1 MNSESNRHSSPA
13 IARNLTAVAL
23 ALTAAVFIASLTA
36 CQSAS
41 KSADASSGAAQ
52 TSATASKSQP
62 PQKTISTEFGDY
74 ITDDPAK
81 IEKAEIVLIPQ
92 WHFSPNVNT
101 RRDSIKQPQ
110 FENQFSIFKE
120 TEELHKKG
128 VDTLIVEG
136 CEGEIKPGFTSVLNG
151 WSLGDVQKTLK
162 QDGNIDLVMTHI
174 GLKAEALYGD
184 KMAVKCGD
192 NFGLIEKN
200 LGTLSDIR
208 GLVGFKIRLEQLK
221 GEPKARDGY
230 IDALKKVLKLPPT
243 APEKEALA
251 KLDQSLRSD
260 LKQYRQLLSDRNAYF
275 VEAAKKVEGRKS
287 IVIGSLHIP
296 DLETRLKKANISY
309 VVFKPKGLDKAGGD
323 PVEALEKIFGTP

>member
-1 MNSESNRHSSPA
+1 MDLASNKRTRGTTTS
-13 IARNLTAVAL
+13 ARGLAYT
-23 ALTAAVFIASLTA
+23 ALTLTLSVFAASLTA
-36 CQSAS
+36 CQSAP
-41 KSADASSGAAQ
+41 KVATG
-52 TSATASKSQP
+52 TSVTAQP
-62 PQKTISTEFGDY
+62 PQKTITTEFGDY
-74 ITDDPAK
+74 VTDDQAK
-81 IEKAEIVLIPQ
+81 IDKAEIILIPQ

-128 VDTLIVEG
+128 VGTLIVEG

-208 GLVGFKIRLEQLK
+208 GLVGFKIRIEQLK
-221 GEPKARDGY
+221 GEPKARNGY
-230 IDALKKVLKLPPT
+230 IESLKKVLKLPPT
-243 APEKEALA
+243 ATEKEALA
-251 KLDQSLRSD
+251 KLDQSLRED
-260 LKQYRQLLSDRNAYF
+260 LKQYRQLLSERNAYF

-323 PVEALEKIFGTP
+323 PVEALEKIFGRP

>member
-1 MNSESNRHSSPA
+1 MYLAANKRTHCPTSTTCG
-13 IARNLTAVAL
+13 LTFTAL
-23 ALTAAVFIASLTA
+23 ALISTVFVTSLTG
-36 CQSAS
+36 CQSAP
-41 KSADASSGAAQ
+41 KVANG
-52 TSATASKSQP
+52 TSATTQNQP